1 MRIYQCKASDDGLTI
16 DKWSPPACC
25 IEIIFIERQNIKKVF
40 RKGMTTEK
48 DRLDHEQENSSGEFD
63 KIKFVFEKK
72 IQFCNRFLTEGD
84 LTELDRL
91 MLSNKKEWIMSH
103 LLSLIL
109 EEENTN
115 KFSELTKRVYEQ
127 ERKTVELEEY

>member
-1 MRIYQCKASDDGLTI
+1 M
-16 DKWSPPACC
+16 
-25 IEIIFIERQNIKKVF
+25 VF
-40 RKGMTTEK
+40 RKGRTTEK

-115 KFSELTKRVYEQ
+115 KFSELTKLVYE
-127 ERKTVELEEY
+127 